1 MTFRYLLLAG
11 LMTGALAAPAHAA
24 ADPRIR
30 QIAYDAHA
38 VTTLHGC
45 SGYQS
50 TIAFDA
56 GEKIENVALG
66 NAALWQAVP
75 NKRSDLL
82 FLRPLVRNGRTN
94 MEVVTD
100 RRRYS
105 FDLVARDDLACR
117 SGHATY
123 DLTFSY
129 PDEPPPALVA
139 ALEQAAPPPPPPPP
153 PSPDA
158 DLPPPSARNAAYTFT
173 GTAANV
179 PARVFDDGH
188 STYMRWAD
196 DAPAPAIYAL
206 GTDKSETLLNFLVK
220 GDYIVVDGVQQ
231 AFVLRR
237 GSAVAVL
244 YNDAYQQP
252 KLDAAAPQPRQKH
265 ARKHDVARTSSPM
278 PDGKAG

>member
-11 LMTGALAAPAHAA
+11 LMTGALGAPSLAAN
-24 ADPRIR
+24 DPRIR
-30 QIAYDAHA
+30 QIAYNAHA
-38 VTTLHGC
+38 VTTLRGC
-45 SGYQS
+45 TGYQS

-75 NKRSDLL
+75 NRRSDLL
-82 FLRPLVRNGRTN
+82 FLRPLIRNGRTN

-105 FDLVARDDLACR
+105 FDLVAHDDLACHA
-117 SGHATY
+117 GHVTY

-129 PDEPPPALVA
+129 PDEPSPGLIA
-139 ALEQAAPPPPPPPP
+139 ALEQATPPAPPLPLPP
-153 PSPDA
+153 PDA
-158 DLPPPSARNAAYTFT
+158 DLPPVSARNVAYTFT

-179 PARVFDDGH
+179 PERVFDDGH
-188 STYMRWAD
+188 STYMRWAED
-196 DAPAPAIYAL
+196 VAAPAIYAL
-206 GTDKSETLLNFLVK
+206 GADKSETLLNFTVK
-220 GDYIVVDGVQQ
+220 GDYSVVDGVQE

-265 ARKHDVARTSSPM
+265 ARRRDVARALSSSQ
-278 PDGKAG
+278 DGKAG